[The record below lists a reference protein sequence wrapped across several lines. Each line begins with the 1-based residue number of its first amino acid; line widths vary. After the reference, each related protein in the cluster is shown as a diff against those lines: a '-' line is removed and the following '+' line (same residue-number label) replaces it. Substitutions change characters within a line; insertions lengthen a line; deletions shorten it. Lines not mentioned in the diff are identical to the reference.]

1 MVNPLHWQE
10 LKLRLV
16 ASLFQLDS
24 SHIIVISYMARP
36 IAADST
42 LHATSPST
50 LSKWLNQSAVSFS
63 RSNIRESRI
72 ISEASHCRIREVGR
86 VRRRRCIQ
94 QRSSRNV
101 SRLIPQRLAVH
112 ALSLP
117 GLFLAWWARIWVKQT
132 SFAGMIPILDLPPN
146 YTHSGLP
153 GNLHPFQQ
161 WHFWQ
166 KSFLSRLNVAMHRA
180 LGLSGACQNQI

>member
-50 LSKWLNQSAVSFS
+50 LSK
-63 RSNIRESRI
+63 
-72 ISEASHCRIREVGR
+72 
-86 VRRRRCIQ
+86 
-94 QRSSRNV
+94 
-101 SRLIPQRLAVH
+101 
-112 ALSLP
+112 
-117 GLFLAWWARIWVKQT
+117 
-132 SFAGMIPILDLPPN
+132 
-146 YTHSGLP
+146 
-153 GNLHPFQQ
+153 
-161 WHFWQ
+161 
-166 KSFLSRLNVAMHRA
+166 
-180 LGLSGACQNQI
+180 